1 MALVMPDEAEQELHR
16 AVDAISAYVKTE
28 VVVAGVVALTARI
41 GLGVELAGVVVVLD
55 KNSCFMLVDM
65 IEFHDSLHALR
76 HRGVQKD
83 AELVGVVFENMEAAA
98 SDDDARLLFGYFS
111 HRLGL
116 GVEELTGGDVVG
128 RGGIFADADK
138 VLIELGEVFPP
149 RRSFLLQADGFLFGE
164 VEFLCDGFQYLLV
177 DELDV
182 EASGQLGTDLVSAG
196 TELAVDG
203 DDVLVVEVHSVGL

>member
-1 MALVMPDEAEQELHR
+1 MTDEPEQEFHC
-16 AVDAISAYVKTE
+16 AVDTVSAYVKTE
-28 VVVAGVVALTARI
+28 VIVAGVVALASCI
-41 GLGVELAGVVVVLD
+41 GLGVELAGVVIVLD
-55 KNSCFMLVDM
+55 KYSCFMLVDM

-76 HRGVQKD
+76 HRGVQED
-83 AELVGVVFENMEAAA
+83 AEFVGMVFEYMEATA
-98 SDDDARLLFGYFS
+98 SYDDARLLLGHFS
-111 HRLGL
+111 HGLGL

-149 RRSFLLQADGFLFGE
+149 RRPFLLQADGFLFGE